1 MYYSK
6 IMLANKK
13 IGIGIAAIIIVG
25 VAVGVVLSQT
35 PDFDAIIENKDCNA
49 AMGLTEEQLEKAMVQ
64 QQLAMGVLLAGCL
77 LSS

>member
-1 MYYSK
+1 
-6 IMLANKK
+6 MLANKK

-49 AMGLTEEQLEKAMVQ
+49 AMGLTEKQLEKATVQ

>member
-49 AMGLTEEQLEKAMVQ
+49 AMGLTEEQLEKATVKQ
-64 QQLAMGVLLAGCL
+64 QFAITLLATGCL
-77 LSS
+77 LSP

>member
-49 AMGLTEEQLEKAMVQ
+49 AMGLTEEQFEKATVQ

-77 LSS
+77 LSP

>member
-35 PDFDAIIENKDCNA
+35 PDFDAIIENKYCNA
-49 AMGLTEEQLEKAMVQ
+49 AMGLTEEQLEKATVQ

-77 LSS
+77 LSP